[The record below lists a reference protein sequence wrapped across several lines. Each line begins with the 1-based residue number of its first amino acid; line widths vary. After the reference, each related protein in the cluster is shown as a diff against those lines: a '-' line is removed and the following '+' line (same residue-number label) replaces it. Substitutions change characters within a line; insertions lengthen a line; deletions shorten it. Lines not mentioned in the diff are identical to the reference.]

1 MSEDKK
7 ILVSLDRIEEKTVWA
22 NHPIIKPLILLLV
35 LVFTQVSYGLR
46 PVRGY
51 PVVPSDYGIIYDPV
65 TFETSDGFSLQ
76 GWFVPAQDT
85 AGISNHLVGRLIPV
99 PDSLK
104 PPLRPYIL
112 DDVRAGA
119 TIVIC
124 PGDAGNMSFS
134 ILYAY
139 NFFIRGFNVFTFD
152 WRGFGK
158 SEDWPVDPDL
168 LIYAEFLVDYEAA
181 LDYLIT
187 RPETDPSRIGLLG
200 FSTGAYMSF
209 AMADSRDD
217 IAALAAR
224 ATITS
229 FDDLLPILEQLDPGR
244 AWHSPEGFPDSLLP
258 VNAAPDILIPVL
270 MVVGVEDERT
280 PAWMSR
286 RVFDLLAGPGELW
299 IVEGA
304 GHGGIS
310 APEMVAYS
318 QFFQRITEFFEQYL

>member
-1 MSEDKK
+1 MSRNNSIMKF
-7 ILVSLDRIEEKTVWA
+7 
-22 NHPIIKPLILLLV
+22 LILPGV
-35 LVFTQVSYGLR
+35 LIFAQTSYGLR
-46 PVRGY
+46 PLKGY

-65 TFETSDGFSLQ
+65 VFETSDGFSLQ
-76 GWFVPAQDT
+76 GWFFPAQDT
-85 AGISNHLVGRLIPV
+85 MGISNHLVGRLMPV

-104 PPLRPYIL
+104 PPLRPYML
-112 DDVRAGA
+112 DDVRVGA

-124 PGDAGNMSFS
+124 PGDAGNMSLS

-152 WRGFGK
+152 WRGFGE

-168 LIYAEFLVDYEAA
+168 LIYAEYLCDYEAA
-181 LDYLIT
+181 LDYLIA

-217 IAALAAR
+217 ISALATR

-229 FDDLLPILEQLDPGR
+229 FDDLLPILERLDPGR
-244 AWHSPEGFPDSLLP
+244 AWHVPEDFPDSLFP
-258 VNAAPDILIPVL
+258 VNAAPDISIPVL
-270 MVVGVEDERT
+270 MVVGQEDERT

-286 RVFDLLAGPGELW
+286 RVCDLLAGPGEIW

-318 QFFQRITEFFEQYL
+318 QFFQRITEFFGQYL